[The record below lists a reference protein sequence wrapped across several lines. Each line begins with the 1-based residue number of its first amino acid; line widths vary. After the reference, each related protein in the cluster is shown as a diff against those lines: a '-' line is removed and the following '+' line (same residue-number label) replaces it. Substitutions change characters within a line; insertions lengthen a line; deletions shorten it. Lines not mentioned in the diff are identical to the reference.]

1 MNDFEQW
8 LAEHPTTR
16 DVMRDYIAW
25 LLRRLPTMTTQTIGA
40 NVRLTIRTLVDMAE
54 NGEPLRHVGWADDIA
69 LPQEPLR
76 QELLAMVEQLGT
88 DWHLFDETALADSMV
103 TRTCEAC
110 GGPYHLPSAGCVRP
124 KIVQTVKKG

>member
-1 MNDFEQW
+1 MSTFPEW
-8 LAEHPTTR
+8 LDEHTLTR
-16 DVMRDYIAW
+16 DTLRDYTAW

-54 NGEPLRHVGWADDIA
+54 KGDTLRHVGWADDLT

-76 QELLAMVEQLGT
+76 QELLDMLNQLGP

-103 TRTCEAC
+103 TRTCDAC
-110 GGPYHLPSAGCVRP
+110 GGPYHRPHPGCVRP
-124 KIVQTVKKG
+124 RIIQTVKD